1 MPIQP
6 KDTALGAA
14 LRLDFT
20 GPRRPR
26 TGDGIGAAAVRP
38 LAPATDDGIG
48 VAVIRSLARSPE
60 PLTACV
66 AILGPA
72 GMATGT
78 YRVDAAGFLHR
89 VHAQPPPLGH
99 LDADVAVLLG
109 GPATASP
116 ADYRALAVAAGVVSA
131 HLATLLGGSLHHV
144 TCDDETIAWPLDP
157 VNASMTHLTTV
168 TGKEAP

>member
-6 KDTALGAA
+6 KDTTLGAA

-20 GPRRPR
+20 GPRRP
-26 TGDGIGAAAVRP
+26 GIGPAAVRP
-38 LAPATDDGIG
+38 LTASPATDDGIG
-48 VAVIRSLARSPE
+48 AAVLRSLAQSPE

-72 GMATGT
+72 GAATGT
-78 YRVDAAGFLHR
+78 YRVDVDGLLHQ
-89 VHAQPPPLGH
+89 VHAQPPPVGH

-131 HLATLLGGSLHHV
+131 HLAALLGGSLHHV
-144 TCDDETIAWPLDP
+144 TCDDETIAWPLDT
-157 VNASMTHLTTV
+157 ATTHLTTV